1 MPELEG
7 GSPPGPAAKR
17 GYVSYRRMSILQR
30 TAGWTRDDAGG
41 PPKFDI
47 DQYKESLGKA
57 RLRFPTVTKA
67 TDAELNL
74 RAERNTRRNN
84 LRAQRLDAMFDQA
97 VQNRAAMRRAGVQDA
112 VGSVIPT
119 PRENHSEL
127 KGRRPADEQEG
138 LNLPYLNEKRKLVYS
153 L

>member
-1 MPELEG
+1 MPELEV

-30 TAGWTRDDAGG
+30 QEGASGG
-41 PPKFDI
+41 GQPMSKFDI

-67 TDAELNL
+67 TDAELHQ
-74 RAERNTRRNN
+74 RAERNARRNN

-97 VQNRAAMRRAGVQDA
+97 VQNRDAMRQAGVPDA

-119 PRENHSEL
+119 PREIHSEL
-127 KGRRPADEQEG
+127 KGRWPSEEDEG

>member
-30 TAGWTRDDAGG
+30 TAGWTRDDDGG

-74 RAERNTRRNN
+74 RA
-84 LRAQRLDAMFDQA
+84 QRLDAMFDQA
-97 VQNRAAMRRAGVQDA
+97 VQNRAAMRRAGVPDA

-119 PRENHSEL
+119 PREIHSEL

>member
-1 MPELEG
+1 MPELG
-7 GSPPGPAAKR
+7 SSPPGPAAKK

-30 TAGWTRDDAGG
+30 QEGG
-41 PPKFDI
+41 IGRGQPMSKFDI
-47 DQYKESLGKA
+47 DQYKKSLGKA

-67 TDAELNL
+67 TDAELHQ
-74 RAERNTRRNN
+74 RAERNARRNN

-97 VQNRAAMRRAGVQDA
+97 VQNRAAMRQAGVPDA

-119 PRENHSEL
+119 PREIHSEL
-127 KGRRPADEQEG
+127 KGRRPSEEDEG

>member
-74 RAERNTRRNN
+74 RA
-84 LRAQRLDAMFDQA
+84 QRLDAMFDQA
-97 VQNRAAMRRAGVQDA
+97 VQNRAAMRRAGVPDA

>member
-74 RAERNTRRNN
+74 RA
-84 LRAQRLDAMFDQA
+84 QRLDAMFDQA
-97 VQNRAAMRRAGVQDA
+97 VQNRAAMRRAGVPDA

-119 PRENHSEL
+119 PREIHSEL